1 MQFYNI
7 EFIYYLRKM
16 NLYELTNLKN
26 EIDKEIEK
34 RKLDI
39 AL

>member
-34 RKLDI
+34 RKLEI

>member
-7 EFIYYLRKM
+7 EFMYYLRKM